1 MTKRLIAFL
10 MVLMLAMTAVSFALA
25 DDWSGVYGPYC
36 GTNEWGPCPSSG
48 GGTSWAAGPDR
59 YNCLN

>member
-1 MTKRLIAFL
+1 MAKRLIAFL
-10 MVLMLAMTAVSFALA
+10 LVLMLAITALSFALA

-48 GGTSWAAGPDR
+48 GC
-59 YNCLN
+59 CLMFIREKHFRWEG

>member
-10 MVLMLAMTAVSFALA
+10 MVLMLAITAVSFALA
-25 DDWSGVYGPYC
+25 DDWAAVYGPYC
-36 GTNEWGPCPSSG
+36 GTHEWGPSPSSG
-48 GGTSWAAGPDR
+48 GGTAWAAGPDR

>member
-10 MVLMLAMTAVSFALA
+10 MVLMLAITAVSFALA

-36 GTNEWGPCPSSG
+36 GTNEWGPSPSGGSG
-48 GGTSWAAGPDR
+48 GGWDHTRDR